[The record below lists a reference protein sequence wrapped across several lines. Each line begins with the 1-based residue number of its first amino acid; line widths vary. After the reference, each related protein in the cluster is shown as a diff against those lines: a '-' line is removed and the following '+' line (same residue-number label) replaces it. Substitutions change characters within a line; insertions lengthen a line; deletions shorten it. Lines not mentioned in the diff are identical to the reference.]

1 MAVRPLYLVAF
12 SLVAV
17 AAVLGA
23 YAWYLFNQEQ
33 EPDPFSMTLLVSDSD
48 ANGTDENLTDVV
60 LWVAVAQGEPKP
72 KWSEVD
78 VRLESALGNETL
90 SPPKLEI
97 SDQDENGRV
106 TQGDLLRLYGLEPIE
121 MQGRVTLW
129 TDGRAIGM
137 VEL

>member
-12 SLVAV
+12 SLVAL

-23 YAWYLFNQEQ
+23 YAWYLINLEQ
-33 EPDPFSMTLLVSDSD
+33 EPDPFSMTLLVSSSD
-48 ANGTDENLTDVV
+48 TNVTDENLTDVV

-72 KWSEVD
+72 RWSGVE

-90 SPPKLEI
+90 SPPKLDV
-97 SDQDENGRV
+97 SDQDDNGRV
-106 TQGDLLRLYGLEPIE
+106 TQGDLLRLNGLTPIE
-121 MQGRVTLW
+121 MQGSVTLW
-129 TDGRAIGM
+129 TDGRAIGT

>member
-12 SLVAV
+12 SLVAL

-23 YAWYLFNQEQ
+23 YAWYLINLEQ
-33 EPDPFSMTLLVSDSD
+33 EPDPFSMTLLVSSSVT
-48 ANGTDENLTDVV
+48 NVTDENLTDVV

-72 KWSEVD
+72 RWSGVE

-90 SPPKLEI
+90 SPPKLDV
-97 SDQDENGRV
+97 SDQDDNGRV
-106 TQGDLLRLYGLEPIE
+106 TQGDLLRLNGLTPIE
-121 MQGRVTLW
+121 MQGSVTLW
-129 TDGRAIGM
+129 TDGRAIGT

>member
-1 MAVRPLYLVAF
+1 MAVRPFYLVAIF
-12 SLVAV
+12 LVAV

-23 YAWYLFNQEQ
+23 YAWYLINLEQ
-33 EPDPFSMTLLVSDSD
+33 EPDPFSMTLLVSSSD
-48 ANGTDENLTDVV
+48 ANGTDENLTDVI

-72 KWSEVD
+72 LWSEVE
-78 VRLESALGNETL
+78 VMLESALGNETL

-97 SDQDENGRV
+97 SDQDDNGRV
-106 TQGDLLRLYGLEPIE
+106 TQGDLLRLYGLTPIE

>member
-23 YAWYLFNQEQ
+23 YAWYLINQEQ

-90 SPPKLEI
+90 SPPKLDI

-106 TQGDLLRLYGLEPIE
+106 TQGDLLRLSGLEPIE